1 MRSWGFEPHD
11 RSKSLQGD
19 IMISQQY
26 EEYLRQYEIS
36 VKSAVQMCLHEQLLD
51 IKNKIEDL
59 QNVSDFVDTEQA
71 VNQLK
76 TQYNKIDTTYMLF
89 VNENTNE
96 EARAAL
102 QKYMYGN
109 EE

>member
-1 MRSWGFEPHD
+1 
-11 RSKSLQGD
+11 
-19 IMISQQY
+19 MISQQY
-26 EEYLRQYEIS
+26 EEQLRQHEFS
-36 VKSAVQMCLHEQLLD
+36 VKSAVQLRLHEQLLD

-59 QNVSDFVDTEQA
+59 QNVSDIVDTEQA

-109 EE
+109 EK

>member
-1 MRSWGFEPHD
+1 
-11 RSKSLQGD
+11 
-19 IMISQQY
+19 MISQQY
-26 EEYLRQYEIS
+26 EEHLRQYEIS
-36 VKSAVQMCLHEQLLD
+36 VKSVVQMCLHEQLLD

-59 QNVSDFVDTEQA
+59 QNVSDIVDTEQA

>member
-1 MRSWGFEPHD
+1 D

-26 EEYLRQYEIS
+26 EEHLRQYEIS

>member
-1 MRSWGFEPHD
+1 MKNNYDNTNSR
-11 RSKSLQGD
+11 LN
-19 IMISQQY
+19 QQY
-26 EEYLRQYEIS
+26 SCVCTNNYY
-36 VKSAVQMCLHEQLLD
+36 

-59 QNVSDFVDTEQA
+59 QNVSDIVDTEQA

-76 TQYNKIDTTYMLF
+76 TQYNKIDRTYMLF

>member
-1 MRSWGFEPHD
+1 
-11 RSKSLQGD
+11 
-19 IMISQQY
+19 MISQQY
-26 EEYLRQYEIS
+26 EEQLRQHEFS
-36 VKSAVQMCLHEQLLD
+36 VKSAVQLRLHEQLLD

-59 QNVSDFVDTEQA
+59 QNVSDIVDTEQA

-89 VNENTNE
+89 VNENTNK